1 MAKKATTAK
10 QAPSSAKPTAQQALR
25 EEFDTPRFAAG
36 LKVRREVLGGAYV
49 DASVAGATDFNA
61 PFQKLVTEF
70 AWGDIWTRPGLDRK
84 TRSML
89 NLVMLAA
96 LNRPHEFKLH
106 VRGAVTN
113 GVTQAELQEI
123 FLHAAVYLGIPAALD
138 AFRNA
143 SEVLKEMEAK

>member
-1 MAKKATTAK
+1 MAKKAIAAKKAESSAQPTAK
-10 QAPSSAKPTAQQALR
+10 HILR
-25 EEFDTPRFAAG
+25 KEFDTPRFAAG

-106 VRGAVTN
+106 VRGAITN
-113 GVTQAELQEI
+113 GVTEAELQEI

-143 SEVLKEMEAK
+143 SEVLKEMQSK

>member
-1 MAKKATTAK
+1 MAKKAVAAK
-10 QAPSSAKPTAQQALR
+10 KPALR
-25 EEFDTPRFAAG
+25 KEFDTPRFAAG
-36 LKVRREVLGGAYV
+36 LKVRRAVLGAAYV

-106 VRGAVTN
+106 VRGAITN

-123 FLHAAVYLGIPAALD
+123 FLHSAVYLGIPAALD

>member
-1 MAKKATTAK
+1 MAKKATAAK
-10 QAPSSAKPTAQQALR
+10 TPTLR
-25 EEFDTPRFAAG
+25 KEFDTPRFAAG
-36 LKVRREVLGGAYV
+36 LKLRREVLGGAYV

-143 SEVLKEMEAK
+143 SEVLKEMESK